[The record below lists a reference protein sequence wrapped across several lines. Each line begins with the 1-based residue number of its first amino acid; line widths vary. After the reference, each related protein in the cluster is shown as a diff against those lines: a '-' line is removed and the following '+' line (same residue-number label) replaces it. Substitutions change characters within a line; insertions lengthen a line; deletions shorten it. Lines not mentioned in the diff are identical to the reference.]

1 MLRHKNKD
9 MKDKSSIDNSLRES
23 WFTCLSAGLFF
34 FYVFFQMNIFDVIN
48 QSLRQAFQ
56 INAAQLS
63 WMSSTF
69 VWASILFFI
78 PAGIIVD
85 RFSVRKIILITMI
98 ICITG
103 TLGFALAKSYILASI
118 FHSFTGVA
126 NAFCFLS
133 CIVLVYRFFPP
144 THQALVTG
152 CLVTMA
158 FCGGMA
164 AHTPLAY
171 INEYVGWRTALLI
184 DGIFGLFILIWLFF
198 VIRDKIQP
206 ESSRNNALTWLKGIT
221 QVLTTKQNW
230 FAGIYTACLNFP
242 IMVLCA
248 LWGASYLKKVH
259 HLGNIEAS
267 NIMSLILMGSMI
279 GGPLFGLV
287 SDKLGRRKPVMFFG
301 AIGSLSTMVLLV
313 MFSDLSFTALS
324 CLFFMIGLFSSSQI
338 IGYPLISES
347 NHSNNTGFATA
358 IASIIITGSGG
369 LAQVLFGALL
379 QHHAGFKAHHFV
391 SLDFQYA
398 IIMLPIAAAISCLT
412 ILGINETYCS
422 RSFMKELYEEKKQI
436 NSFTHEPNYT

>member
-1 MLRHKNKD
+1 MLRYKKAHTN
-9 MKDKSSIDNSLRES
+9 DKFGIDNNLRES
-23 WFTCLSAGLFF
+23 WLICLSAGLFF

-48 QSLRQAFQ
+48 QPLRQAFQ

-69 VWASILFFI
+69 VWASVLFFI

-85 RFSVRKIILITMI
+85 RFSVRKTILITMT
-98 ICITG
+98 ICIIG
-103 TLGFALAKSYILASI
+103 TLGFALTTSYILASI

-171 INEYVGWRTALLI
+171 LNEYFGWRNSLLI
-184 DGIFGLFILIWLFF
+184 DVILGVVILSWLSF
-198 VIRDKIQP
+198 VIKDKCP
-206 ESSRNNALTWLKGIT
+206 TKSSKDDALTWFKGLT

-230 FAGIYTACLNFP
+230 FAGIYTACLNLP

-259 HLGNIEAS
+259 HLANIDAS
-267 NIMSLILMGSMI
+267 NIMSLILMGSML
-279 GGPLFGLV
+279 GGPLFGFL
-287 SDKLGRRKPVMFFG
+287 SDKLGRRKPIMLFG
-301 AIGSLSTMVLLV
+301 AMGTLGIMVLLV
-313 MFSDLSFTALS
+313 IFINLSFITLS
-324 CLFFMIGLFSSSQI
+324 CLFFSIGLFSSSQI
-338 IGYPLISES
+338 VGYPLISES
-347 NHSNNTGFATA
+347 NHPHNTGLATA
-358 IASIIITGSGG
+358 IASIIITGCGG
-369 LAQVLFGALL
+369 LGQVLFGVLL
-379 QHHAGFKAHHFV
+379 QHHAGFMAHHFV

-398 IIMLPIAAAISCLT
+398 IIMLPIAAAISCLM
-412 ILGINETYCS
+412 ILGIDETYCS
-422 RSFMKELYEEKKQI
+422 RTFMKEL
-436 NSFTHEPNYT
+436 S